1 MEFNIDMP
9 AAGSRDRFA
18 ALHRQI
24 RAAIIDG
31 RLAAGLRLPTTR
43 ELSARLGVSRN
54 TVVAAYE
61 QLASEGYLLSRQRA
75 GTFVAA
81 VVPARGPAA
90 QPSDSPALAWADLP
104 DAWQKVTPWSTE
116 AMSTGPRFDFRV
128 GLPDHSQLP
137 WDTWRRLCARA
148 QHDFARA
155 PRAYTDP
162 AGDPLLREAIAVH
175 VSLSRAV
182 ACSAGD
188 VFITSGA
195 QHAFALLADV
205 LVTPQATV
213 VAVEDPGYAPLHAA
227 MAFRGAQL
235 QRVPLDHEGLRV
247 DRLPPQARVICVTPS
262 HQFPVGTAMSLARR
276 SQLLEHARQHQA
288 VVIEDDYDGEFR
300 FGGRPLDALHSLD
313 DRGLVFY
320 VGTFSKVM
328 FPALRVGF
336 VVAPSWAHER
346 LAAALLATQG
356 APPLLTQLV
365 LAAFIREGHLARHVR
380 RMQRIY
386 AGRRDTLLQ
395 AIEQHAEG
403 LLIPLPSAAG
413 LHVSA
418 MLAPQFEAY
427 ETARMATEAGIAVE
441 ALDRSGQRRLRYNG
455 LTFGLGLIG
464 DDEVAAGVR
473 ALVMLLGKPAL
484 PQAS

>member
-81 VVPARGPAA
+81 AVPARVPAA

-104 DAWQKVTPWSTE
+104 DAWQKVAPWSTE

-162 AGDPLLREAIAVH
+162 AGDPLLREAIAAH

-247 DRLPPQARVICVTPS
+247 DRLPPQASVICVTPS

-313 DRGLVFY
+313 DQGLVFY

-336 VVAPSWAHER
+336 VVAPPWARER
-346 LAAALLATQG
+346 LAAALHATQG
-356 APPLLTQLV
+356 APPLLTQLA

-380 RMQRIY
+380 RMQRVY
-386 AGRRDTLLQ
+386 AGRRGALLQ

-403 LLIPLPSAAG
+403 LLIPLPSSAG

-427 ETARMATEAGIAVE
+427 ETARVATEAGIAVE

-464 DDEVAAGVR
+464 DDEVVVPGVQ
-473 ALVMLLGKPAL
+473 ALVKLL
-484 PQAS
+484 S

>member
-1 MEFNIDMP
+1 
-9 AAGSRDRFA
+9 
-18 ALHRQI
+18 
-24 RAAIIDG
+24 
-31 RLAAGLRLPTTR
+31 
-43 ELSARLGVSRN
+43 
-54 TVVAAYE
+54 
-61 QLASEGYLLSRQRA
+61 
-75 GTFVAA
+75 
-81 VVPARGPAA
+81 
-90 QPSDSPALAWADLP
+90 
-104 DAWQKVTPWSTE
+104 
-116 AMSTGPRFDFRV
+116 
-128 GLPDHSQLP
+128 
-137 WDTWRRLCARA
+137 
-148 QHDFARA
+148 
-155 PRAYTDP
+155 
-162 AGDPLLREAIAVH
+162 
-175 VSLSRAV
+175 V
-182 ACSAGD
+182 ACSADD
-188 VFITSGA
+188 VLITSGA

-235 QRVPLDHEGLRV
+235 QRVPLDAEGVRV

-276 SQLLEHARQHQA
+276 SQLLEHARQHDA

-313 DRGLVFY
+313 GHGRVFY

-336 VVAPSWAHER
+336 VVAPPWARER
-346 LAAALLATQG
+346 LAAALHATQG
-356 APPLLTQLV
+356 APPLLTQLA

-386 AGRRDTLLQ
+386 AGRRDALLQ
-395 AIEQHAEG
+395 AIEQYAEG

-418 MLAPQFEAY
+418 MLAPPFVAY
-427 ETARMATEAGIAVE
+427 ETARMAAEAGIALE

-473 ALVMLLGKPAL
+473 ALVKLLR
-484 PQAS
+484 

>member
-1 MEFNIDMP
+1 MEFHIEMP

-61 QLASEGYLLSRQRA
+61 QLVSEGYLLSRQRA

-81 VVPARGPAA
+81 AMPPRGPAA
-90 QPSDSPALAWADLP
+90 QPSGSPALAWAGLP
-104 DAWQKVTPWSTE
+104 DAWRTVTPWSAE
-116 AMSTGPRFDFRV
+116 AMSAGPRFDFRV

-137 WDTWRRLCARA
+137 WDAWRRLCARA

-162 AGDPLLREAIAVH
+162 VGDPQLREAIAAH

-188 VFITSGA
+188 VLITSGA

-247 DRLPPQARVICVTPS
+247 DRLPPQAKVICVTPS

-276 SQLLEHARQHQA
+276 SQLLEHAWQHQA
-288 VVIEDDYDGEFR
+288 IVIEDDYDGEFR

-313 DRGLVFY
+313 DHGLVFY

-336 VVAPSWAHER
+336 VVAPPWARER
-346 LAAALLATQG
+346 LAAALHATQG
-356 APPLLTQLV
+356 APPLLTQLA

-386 AGRRDTLLQ
+386 AGRRDALLQ

-418 MLAPQFEAY
+418 MLAPPFEAY
-427 ETARMATEAGIAVE
+427 ETARMAAGAGIALE

-464 DDEVAAGVR
+464 DDEVVPGVQ
-473 ALVMLLGKPAL
+473 ALVKLLR
-484 PQAS
+484 